1 MRDWVDALAN
11 RSCDSEEFLQ
21 HLRRHGRENSEEI
34 WEALA
39 LLDQSFRSRRI
50 DRDTFLPIKSN
61 LQQFVLGRD
70 AEADAPREQ
79 KIPVVAP
86 VEAPVAPRV
95 SVATPPVAPSPIRIG
110 TLLRGRYRVIG
121 VLGRSDKGTVV
132 EAIDEMRADAPDIM
146 QRIAIRILDAQQLK
160 ESGQM
165 SVYLRHVCKLQTLS
179 HPNLLRVFDFD
190 QDEGRPFLTMEL
202 LAGSSLPQFMAPTA
216 SALQYKLD
224 RRHVLR
230 CIAGAL
236 QCAHAQGIAHGD
248 LHVEDVFIT
257 LTGDVRLMGLDGAF
271 NRTADD
277 IAKDHLAFA
286 WLVIDLLGDRSHSG
300 QLRRPEGLTDKQ
312 WRAVEAVILVQGAQG
327 DKLLQLFA
335 DPDRAVAAPV
345 PVPVPARAPLEG
357 IYALPY
363 AAPPSSPSDL
373 FGRSG
378 GKAKWVWGL
387 LLLGL
392 ASGAGYV
399 AYERPDLISY
409 FTKSSVRALPVAA
422 PLPAAVAA
430 KDSSEPAVRAPDQPA
445 AEIAPASAPVSRRS
459 TIYLAQESLQVEDG
473 TALARV
479 RVLRQG
485 NTTGSATFV
494 WWTENGS
501 AAPDIDF
508 YAVTPRSAQF
518 EADSSSVDL
527 FVPLIPTT
535 THTEPVTFYVKID
548 EAGNG
553 ARMGERTLAQVSIVP
568 PGYVPA
574 PASEDAPD

>member
-1 MRDWVDALAN
+1 VEALAN
-11 RSCDSEEFLQ
+11 GDCDSAEFLQ
-21 HLRRHGRENSEEI
+21 HLRRQGRENSEEI

-61 LQQFVLGRD
+61 LQQFALGRD
-70 AEADAPREQ
+70 AEADEPRESS
-79 KIPVVAP
+79 IPVLAP
-86 VEAPVAPRV
+86 VEAPEAPRTP
-95 SVATPPVAPSPIRIG
+95 VATQAAAPSPIRIG

-132 EAIDEMRADAPDIM
+132 EAIDEMRADVPDIM

-165 SVYLRHVCKLQTLS
+165 SAYLRHVCKLQTLS

-202 LAGSSLPQFMAPTA
+202 LAGSSLPQFVAPTA

-224 RRHVLR
+224 RRRVLR

-248 LHVEDVFIT
+248 LHVENVFIT

-271 NRTADD
+271 NRTAND

-335 DPDRAVAAPV
+335 DPERAAPAAAPV
-345 PVPVPARAPLEG
+345 RVPVEEIRP
-357 IYALPY
+357 LPY
-363 AAPPSSPSDL
+363 AAPLSSSSDL

-378 GKAKWVWGL
+378 GKAKWAWGL
-387 LLLGL
+387 LLLGM
-392 ASGAGYV
+392 ACGAGYV

-409 FTKSSVRALPVAA
+409 FTKPSVRTLPAAAA
-422 PLPAAVAA
+422 PLPVADAA
-430 KDSSEPAVRAPDQPA
+430 KDSSAPASRVPDQPA
-445 AEIAPASAPVSRRS
+445 AEIGAVTAPVSRRS
-459 TIYLAQESLQVEDG
+459 SIYLAQESLQVEDG

-518 EADSSSVDL
+518 EADTSSVDL

-553 ARMGERTLAQVSIVP
+553 ARLGERTLAQVAIVP